1 MKKIHGNVVS
11 ATRENKEKYLS
22 EVLASEDDIGIEY
35 MGGEMVHTPGKSG
48 LYMLAPIGMSDE
60 YPFDEV
66 ELYAEV
72 YHDDDEYDHDEYG
85 EILNPEKYDD
95 EDYKYLKGEI
105 IAQAKDRGID
115 LKRLV
120 FFYDCFD
127 V

>member
-11 ATRENKEKYLS
+11 ATRKNKEKYLS

-66 ELYAEV
+66 ELYAEI

-85 EILNPEKYDD
+85 EIINPEKYDD

>member
-11 ATRENKEKYLS
+11 ATRKNKEKFLS

-35 MGGEMVHTPGKSG
+35 MASEMAYTLGKSG
-48 LYMLAPIGMSDE
+48 LYMRAPLGKSDD
-60 YPFDEV
+60 YPYNDV
-66 ELYAEV
+66 ELYAEI
-72 YHDDDEYDHDEYG
+72 YHDADEYDMDEDG
-85 EILNPEKYDD
+85 EIINPEKYDD
-95 EDYKYLKGEI
+95 ADYEYLKNEI

-115 LKRLV
+115 PKRLV